1 MANNLTPAPPQFP
14 ARPSDLGS
22 DHGVTP
28 PEPPAGGWAVS
39 AGRGMDWWKEG
50 WRLFTAAPMIW
61 IVITVLF
68 FVIMFGLALIPFIGQ
83 IASTLLYPVLGAGIL
98 IGSRALDRG
107 GQLTIG
113 HLFSCFNDKA
123 VPLIVVALLYFGG
136 WLVIWMIAAVI
147 LVSVAGLGT
156 LTSLM
161 SGDPFE
167 AGVDRNHSV
176 GRAAAD
182 GVALCPAD
190 HGLLVCAGA
199 GGVPRRRTA
208 DRDEIEF
215 HRVDAQYSAVPRV
228 LGTRSRVCDH
238 CHDTARARLDRV
250 GAGLRSDAV
259 SELQGY
265 LWRAAGVS
273 LMRAFPVRSDA
284 QVDHQ
289 RHR

>member
-1 MANNLTPAPPQFP
+1 MADNLTPAPPQFP
-14 ARPSDLGS
+14 ARPSNLGS
-22 DHGVTP
+22 DQGVTP
-28 PEPPAGGWAVS
+28 PESPVGGWAVG

-98 IGSRALDRG
+98 IGSRAIDRG

-136 WLVIWMIAAVI
+136 WLVIWMIAALI
-147 LVSVAGLGT
+147 LVGVAGLGT

-167 AGVDRNHSV
+167 AGVAMLSTI
-176 GRAAAD
+176 GIT
-182 GVALCPAD
+182 ALIV
-190 HGLLVCAGA
+190 LLLMALL
-199 GGVPRRRTA
+199 GVPLIMAYWFAPALVVFHGDGPMAAMKSSFTA
-208 DRDEIEF
+208 SMRNVPPF
-215 HRVDAQYSAVPRV
+215 LVYSV
-228 LGTRSRVCDH
+228 LGLVFAIIATIP
-238 CHDTARARLDRV
+238 L
-250 GAGLRSDAV
+250 GLGWIVLAPV
-259 SELQGY
+259 Y
-265 LWRAAGVS
+265 AATLYPSYKDIFGEPPAS
-273 LMRAFPVRSDA
+273 A
-284 QVDHQ
+284 
-289 RHR
+289 